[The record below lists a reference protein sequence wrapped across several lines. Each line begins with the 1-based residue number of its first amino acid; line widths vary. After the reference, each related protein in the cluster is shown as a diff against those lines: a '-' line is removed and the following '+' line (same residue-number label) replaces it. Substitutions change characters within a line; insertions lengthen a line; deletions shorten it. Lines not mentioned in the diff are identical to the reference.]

1 MRRMCYQ
8 NEKINILGMIP
19 LLVMYAFVILYF
31 INEDVGKGEIKEY
44 IGIIGILVFIT
55 LFYIIIFFRPVLKNI
70 YKYKK
75 IKREGIKYDGYI
87 TGYNYEKYFDIR
99 TDKYVE
105 QYRYTLNISYGK
117 NSILKTPEISFN
129 PVRDLG
135 SRECAIYVLNNEAY
149 ATDFVRRGFSER
161 IIWEEDDESVL
172 YEKKEKEDYF
182 EKYKI
187 SLLISAIFIVAVIA
201 LVIWQVSS
209 LFIK

>member
-1 MRRMCYQ
+1 MRRMCYEK
-8 NEKINILGMIP
+8 EKISLLGIIP

-31 INEDVGKGEIKEY
+31 INGDVEKGEIKEY
-44 IGIIGILVFIT
+44 IGIIGILAFIT

-99 TDKYVE
+99 TNKYVE
-105 QYRYTLNISYGK
+105 QYMYTLNIRYRK

-129 PVRDLG
+129 PISDLG
-135 SRECAIYVLNNEAY
+135 SRECSIYVLNNEVY
-149 ATDFVRRGFSER
+149 ATDFKRRKYGEK
-161 IIWEEDDESVL
+161 IIWEDDDESVL
-172 YEKKEKEDYF
+172 YEKRKKKEYF
-182 EKYKI
+182 EKYKTGIII
-187 SLLISAIFIVAVIA
+187 SSIFIATVIF
-201 LVIWQVSS
+201 LIIWQVGS

>member
-1 MRRMCYQ
+1 MRRMCYEK
-8 NEKINILGMIP
+8 EKISLLGIIP

-31 INEDVGKGEIKEY
+31 INGDVEKEEIKEY
-44 IGIIGILVFIT
+44 IGIIGILAFIT

-87 TGYNYEKYFDIR
+87 TSYNYEKYFDIR
-99 TDKYVE
+99 TNKYVE
-105 QYRYTLNISYGK
+105 QYRYTLNIRYGK

-135 SRECAIYVLNNEAY
+135 SRECAIYVLNNEVY
-149 ATDFVRRGFSER
+149 ATDFIRRGFSEK
-161 IIWEEDDESVL
+161 IIWEEDNESVL
-172 YEKKEKEDYF
+172 YEKREKEKYF

-187 SLLISAIFIVAVIA
+187 GIIIGAIFIVAVIA
-201 LVIWQVSS
+201 LIIWQVLS
-209 LFIK
+209 LFV